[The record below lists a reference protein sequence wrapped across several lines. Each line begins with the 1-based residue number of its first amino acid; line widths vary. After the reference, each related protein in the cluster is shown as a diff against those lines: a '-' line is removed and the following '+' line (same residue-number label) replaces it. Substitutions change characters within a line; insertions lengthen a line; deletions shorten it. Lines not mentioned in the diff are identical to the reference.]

1 MLTNVFRVM
10 VKDPI
15 KENFYEK
22 RKKKKKCLPEF
33 VYIFA
38 GYLILFST
46 LINAKL
52 MKLGEPMTATGP
64 AFFFLFF
71 WKLQNI
77 SLN

>member
-1 MLTNVFRVM
+1 MLMNVLKVM

-22 RKKKKKCLPEF
+22 RKKKKCLPEF

-38 GYLILFST
+38 CYLILFST